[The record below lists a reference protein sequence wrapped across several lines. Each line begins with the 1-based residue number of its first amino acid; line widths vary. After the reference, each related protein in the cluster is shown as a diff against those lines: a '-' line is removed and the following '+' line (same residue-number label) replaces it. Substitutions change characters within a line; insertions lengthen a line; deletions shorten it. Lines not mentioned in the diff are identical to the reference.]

1 MPCVI
6 IFDSEGN
13 IAFCY
18 VLHDGLGVVAFC
30 DTEYPDRVAM
40 SMLRKVLGN
49 FQAAHGETWKGVKD
63 DYGAK
68 LAGLEELL
76 REYQDPAAVDKLMKL
91 DRQLLETKEVLH
103 KTVEAVLARGEKLD
117 GEGAMALLSCFCNYD
132 IARLL
137 ADLIVK
143 SDQLS
148 SQSKLFYRQARKT
161 NSCCEI
167 M

>member
-1 MPCVI
+1 MKDFLAFGSKLLHKRVGPGQFKI
-6 IFDSEGN
+6 DYEGN
-13 IAFCY
+13 VGFCY

-40 SMLRKVLGN
+40 SMLRKVLGD
-49 FQAAHGETWKGVKD
+49 FQAAWGERWKGIKD
-63 DYGAK
+63 DYAAK
-68 LAGLEELL
+68 LPELEEML
-76 REYQDPAAVDKLMKL
+76 RQYQDPGSVDKLVKL

-117 GEGAMALLSCFCNYD
+117 
-132 IARLL
+132 
-137 ADLIVK
+137 DLIVK

-148 SQSKLFYRQARKT
+148 SQSKLFYRQAKKT